1 MPQHAYYYGEGTD
14 HKLWLEDR
22 HARAVNE
29 ITIEEY
35 DPETHKATINIPDDL
50 VIEDYNEA
58 CDILNSYIAE
68 FGPVHATEEYLSD
81 HDVLRPAE

>member
-1 MPQHAYYYGEGTD
+1 MTSRAYYYGEGTD

-22 HARAVNE
+22 HARSIIE

-35 DPETHKATINIPDDL
+35 DPETRKATINIPDDL
-50 VIEDYNEA
+50 TIDDYNEA

-68 FGPVHATEEYLSD
+68 FGPVPATEEYLQT